1 MAEYINI
8 QSLVVPTNG
17 NLPIAVDYAIDEIQ
31 CDVQSFRLTGAT
43 NPVVLVGDVTIAA
56 SGTPVLNQ
64 KVTFYNE
71 CNLTLGAFSVTVMGY
86 TMPTSLATKNYKAEF
101 IWDGSVW
108 QGGFGGYLNED
119 GWLQGTDIDD
129 ATITLA
135 KLVNLTSAQV
145 IVGNG
150 SNIPTAV
157 AVSGDV
163 TITNAGV
170 VAIAAGVIVN
180 ADVNASAAIAFS
192 KLASL
197 TSAYILVGSAGNVPT
212 AVAMSG
218 DVTIS
223 NAGVTTI
230 GAGVVDPAMLA
241 SNGAKEA
248 IALAV
253 SAESGEQAN
262 YAWVAPFA
270 GTIDS
275 IYTYVTKVVS
285 GTDDWTITANIGAV
299 AVTGGVVTIAASSA
313 LNTADSA
320 TPTADNAFSAGD
332 LITFVSL
339 KTTVGGKAQLTAIV
353 TRT

>member
-1 MAEYINI
+1 MAEFTNT
-8 QSLVVPTNG
+8 QPLVVPTNG
-17 NLPIAVDYAIDEIQ
+17 NLPIAVDYASGEIQ
-31 CDVQSFRLTGAT
+31 CDVQSFRLTGTT

-56 SGTPVLNQ
+56 AGTPVLNQ

-108 QGGFGGYLNED
+108 QGGFGSYLNED
-119 GWLQGTDIDD
+119 GWLQGTDIED
-129 ATITLA
+129 ATITLE
-135 KLVNLTSAQV
+135 KLVNLTSAQL

-170 VAIAAGVIVN
+170 VAIAAGSIVN
-180 ADVNASAAIAFS
+180 ADVNASAAIDFS

-197 TSAYILVGSAGNVPT
+197 ASGKILVGSAGNVAT
-212 AVAMSG
+212 AVTPVG
-218 DVTIS
+218 DLTITA
-223 NAGVTTI
+223 AGGTVI
-230 GAGVVDPAMLA
+230 GAGKVTPAML
-241 SNGAKEA
+241 SGNGAKEA

-275 IYTYVTKVVS
+275 IYTYVTKAVAA
-285 GTDDWTITANIGAV
+285 TDDWSITANIGAV

-320 TPTADNAFSAGD
+320 TPTADNAFVAGD

-339 KTTVGGKAQLTAIV
+339 KTTAGGKAQLTAHV